1 MITEDK
7 KDKLAKINGLDK
19 ERYEDKVRASVR
31 EELFPEDEIAILRKA
46 VAKLFDLV
54 ASLHPDEIDNAEFAE
69 YNALV
74 ENIKKNARQCEDG
87 V

>member
-19 ERYEDKVRASVR
+19 ERYEDKVRSAVR
-31 EELFPEDEIAILRKA
+31 EEMFPEDEIAILRKA
-46 VAKLFDLV
+46 VAKLFELV
-54 ASLHPDEIDNAEFAE
+54 SYLHPDEIDNAEFAE